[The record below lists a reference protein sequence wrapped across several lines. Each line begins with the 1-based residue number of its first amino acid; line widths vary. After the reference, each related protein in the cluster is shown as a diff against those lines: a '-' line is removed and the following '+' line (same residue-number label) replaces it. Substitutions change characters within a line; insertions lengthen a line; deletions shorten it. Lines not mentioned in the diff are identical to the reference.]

1 MRRRTFIAAAPGIEP
16 VLASSWRSISVNY
29 WEEIMQFSSKL
40 VATFLS
46 LGITFCAT
54 AAVAQI
60 SKDQV
65 IGTWTLTAVKN
76 ILTDGTS
83 TDSFGP
89 SPRGTATFD
98 GKGRFSIIIMR
109 SDHPKF
115 ASNNRA
121 TGSADENKAVVQGSI
136 AYFGTY
142 SVVDKVII
150 EKVEGGTWPNWVG
163 TEQKRPIISL
173 TGDET
178 KLSTPAAS
186 IGGTAENTY
195 KRIK

>member
-1 MRRRTFIAAAPGIEP
+1 MNN
-16 VLASSWRSISVNY
+16 RSIFNLCA
-29 WEEIMQFSSKL
+29 MTAL
-40 VATFLS
+40 GLTLMPGNTF
-46 LGITFCAT
+46 
-54 AAVAQI
+54 AQTG
-60 SKDQV
+60 KDIV
-65 IGTWTLTAVKN
+65 GTWKPISVTVTGPDGRKSEPFGPN
-76 ILTDGTS
+76 PNSILTFD
-83 TDSFGP
+83 
-89 SPRGTATFD
+89 AT
-98 GKGRFSIIIMR
+98 GRFVLVNTR
-109 SDHPKF
+109 PDLPKF
-115 ASNNRA
+115 ASNNRMQGTA
-121 TGSADENKAVVQGSI
+121 EENKAIVQGSI

-173 TGDET
+173 SGDEM